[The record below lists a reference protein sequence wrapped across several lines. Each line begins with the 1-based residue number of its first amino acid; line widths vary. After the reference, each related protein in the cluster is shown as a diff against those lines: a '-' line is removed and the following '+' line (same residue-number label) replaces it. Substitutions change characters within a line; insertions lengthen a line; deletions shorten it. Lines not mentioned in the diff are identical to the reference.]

1 MNLKKLQ
8 TFDLIYLR
16 VKIHFEEDG
25 TQNYLEFQTMY
36 RYFKRVVNSDYILEW
51 KSKGL
56 SDESIKSPSSPQNF
70 VNPSLNFLGTNIRV
84 SFNGSCLKQDKT
96 TYTHVE
102 IVNSYIVYKIN
113 KNDNTSSDPTPE
125 NCFCGAVS
133 LNKNADIDKHKCSES
148 GIGFDRHGFFL
159 ILLVELVEI

>member
-1 MNLKKLQ
+1 
-8 TFDLIYLR
+8 
-16 VKIHFEEDG
+16 
-25 TQNYLEFQTMY
+25 MY

-56 SDESIKSPSSPQNF
+56 SDESIKSPPAPQNF
-70 VNPSLNFLGTNIRV
+70 VNPSLNFLCTNKRV
-84 SFNGSCLKQDKT
+84 SFNGSCLKQDKIKCI
-96 TYTHVE
+96 HVK
-102 IVNSYIVYKIN
+102 IVNIYIVYKIN
-113 KNDNTSSDPTPE
+113 KNDNTSSDATLE

-133 LNKNADIDKHKCSES
+133 LNKNADIDKHKYSES